1 MSNII
6 TSYQEEQQIPRP
18 EPQSAKLATVRY
30 VGGDGLSVQFDGETS
45 YDQVQYVCNTG
56 QVFKSGDRVLVQKV
70 GGSYVIVCA
79 IGEPIYS
86 LDANYAVSANSA
98 NTAKVADAVENHAP
112 YADIEFACETQGQL
126 WVKCGTTYMR
136 INGTAGIPPFSWR

>member
-1 MSNII
+1 MSDII

-79 IGEPIYS
+79 IGEPTREITAYT
-86 LDANYAVSANSA
+86 ANVANQVQNHAAGKANIEFYKDTLGVLWARNSA
-98 NTAKVADAVENHAP
+98 GSTWDK
-112 YADIEFACETQGQL
+112 FT
-126 WVKCGTTYMR
+126 GTTGY
-136 INGTAGIPPFSWR
+136 PPGEID